1 MAEGNV
7 GGARRQ
13 CHVNFHIV
21 VCRHPQPQPGFANSV
36 KIGSFQIFLT
46 QMDAV
51 RLVLNSQPPV
61 VVDKQ
66 TSVVASSQRD
76 GGDNVGLNFFIAL
89 ILDAQLEGANACLQ
103 QALDPLHAVHHRIEP

>member
-1 MAEGNV
+1 MPRQFPY
-7 GGARRQ
+7 RR
-13 CHVNFHIV
+13 VST
-21 VCRHPQPQPGFANSV
+21 PQPQPGFADSV

-51 RLVLNSQPPV
+51 RPVLNGQPPV

-89 ILDAQLEGANACLQ
+89 ILDAQLEVRTPASSRRWIHSTLSTTG
-103 QALDPLHAVHHRIEP
+103 